1 MIIREAKEVDFP
13 EIVTVLKAS
22 LGEQDLP
29 LSEEIW
35 NYKHVDNPFGR
46 SLVLVAEDNG
56 IIAGVRAFMSWKWQ
70 YLNKSYSAYRAVD
83 TATHPDFQGK
93 GIFKKLTLE
102 AIELA
107 KQQEDQFI
115 FNTPNEQSRPGYLK
129 MGWET
134 VDKLKVALK
143 PAYASFWKFYIKDI
157 SYSVSNNS
165 KAKDLQLLCELW
177 NSKLETSQG
186 LFTPKSME
194 YLQWRYQANPLQQYE
209 VFIDNGIYMAGYVKK
224 RRGFKELRIAEC
236 IFDDNEIN
244 KKKINSLINLWCSKF
259 GIQVISYSPES
270 LNLSLTLVNSKI
282 GPILTLRDLNLSKK
296 ELGTFTKVNNWNY
309 SLGDLELF

>member
-1 MIIREAKEVDFP
+1 MIVREAKEVDIP
-13 EIVTVLKAS
+13 EIVEVLKAS

-35 NYKHVDNPFGR
+35 NYKHVNNPFGR
-46 SLVLVAEDNG
+46 SLVLVAVENG

-70 YLNKSYSAYRAVD
+70 YLNKTYLSYRAVD

-93 GIFKKLTLE
+93 GIFKRLTLK
-102 AIELA
+102 ALELA
-107 KQQEDQFI
+107 TQQGDQFI

-134 VDKLKVALK
+134 VDKLRVALK
-143 PAYASFWKFYIKDI
+143 PAYTSFWKFNKTDI

-165 KAKDLQLLCELW
+165 KGKDLQLLCELW
-177 NSKLETSQG
+177 NSKLETRQR
-186 LFTPKSME
+186 LFTPKSVE
-194 YLQWRYQANPLQQYE
+194 YLQWRYQANPLQEYE
-209 VFIDNGIYMAGYVKK
+209 VFIDKGIYMAGYVKK
-224 RRGFKELRIAEC
+224 KRGLKELRIAEC
-236 IFDDNEIN
+236 IFDDRKVN
-244 KKKINSLINLWCSKF
+244 KKKIDKLINLWCSKF
-259 GIQVISYSPES
+259 GIQVISYSPEV

-282 GPILTLRDLNLSKK
+282 GPILTLRELNLSKG
-296 ELGTFTKVNNWNY
+296 ELETFKQVDNWNY

>member
-1 MIIREAKEVDFP
+1 MIIREANTKDIP
-13 EIVTVLKAS
+13 EIVEVLKAS

-29 LSEEIW
+29 LSKDIW
-35 NYKHVDNPFGR
+35 NFKHVDNPFGR
-46 SLVLVAEDNG
+46 SLVLVAEENG
-56 IIAGVRAFMSWKWQ
+56 IIAGVRAFMYWKWQ
-70 YLNKSYSAYRAVD
+70 YLNKFYSTFRAVD

-107 KQQEDQFI
+107 KLQGDQFI

-134 VDKLKVALK
+134 VDKLTVALK
-143 PAYASFWKFYIKDI
+143 PAYTSFWKFHKKDI

-165 KAKDLQLLCELW
+165 KEKDLQLLCKLW
-177 NSKLETSQG
+177 NLKMERSKG
-186 LFTPKSME
+186 LFTPKSVE
-194 YLQWRYQANPLQQYE
+194 YLHWRYQANPLQDYE
-209 VFIDNGIYMAGYVKK
+209 VFIDEGIYMAGYVKK

-236 IFDDNEIN
+236 IFDDNEMN
-244 KKKINSLINLWCSKF
+244 KRKINNLINLWCSKF
-259 GIQVISYSPES
+259 GIQVISYSPEV
-270 LNLSLTLVNSKI
+270 LNLDLTLINSKI
-282 GPILTLRDLNLSKK
+282 GPILTLRDLNLSKG
-296 ELGTFTKVNNWNY
+296 ELGIFTKVNNWNY

>member
-1 MIIREAKEVDFP
+1 MIFREATAADIP
-13 EIVTVLKAS
+13 EIVEVLKAS

-29 LSEEIW
+29 LSEKIW
-35 NYKHVDNPFGR
+35 NYKHVNNPFGK
-46 SLVLVAEDNG
+46 SLVLVAEANG
-56 IIAGVRAFMSWKWQ
+56 NIAGVRAFMCWEWQ
-70 YLNKSYSAYRAVD
+70 CLNKSYSTYRAVD
-83 TATHPDFQGK
+83 TATHPNYQGQ
-93 GIFKKLTLE
+93 GIFKKLTLK

-107 KQQEDQFI
+107 KEQGVQFI

-143 PAYASFWKFYIKDI
+143 PAYTSFWKFYKTDI
-157 SYSVSNNS
+157 SYAVSNNS
-165 KAKDLQLLCELW
+165 KEKDLQFLCKLW
-177 NSKLETSQG
+177 NSKWETRQG
-186 LFTPKSME
+186 LFTPKSVE

-209 VFIDNGIYMAGYVKK
+209 VFIDSEIYMTGYVKK
-224 RRGFKELRIAEC
+224 RKGFKELRIAEC

-259 GIQVISYSPES
+259 GIQIISYSPEV
-270 LNLSLTLVNSKI
+270 LNLNLTLVNSKI
-282 GPILTLRDLNLSKK
+282 GPVLTLRALNLSNNEFNTFKK
-296 ELGTFTKVNNWNY
+296 MNNWNY